1 MAAVNFRKGPVIS
14 NGRLEG
20 AWMSVQVTPHPTW
33 VAEMD
38 TALEPTR
45 EAILDTRVI
54 VDASENQLVEGMTQ
68 NFLVAFYPIIRD
80 FPRWLEVL
88 LDRSP
93 EDGKPFFRDNI
104 RVEKRHDAMWRA
116 MGDGFKV
123 PRERFQVPEPMIP
136 EVDAF
141 HGYLT
146 AMCGEA
152 AFGAAV
158 SATNYAVEGV
168 AQKISSKALQG
179 LAKNEKIG
187 PRGRWWLE
195 EHAKYDDEHPIQAL
209 EIIKGCVKRGE
220 SAHAVT
226 DAAKRSLLLMKDAM
240 VAAYSR

>member
-1 MAAVNFRKGPVIS
+1 
-14 NGRLEG
+14 
-20 AWMSVQVTPHPTW
+20 MSVQVTPHPAW
-33 VAEMD
+33 VAQMD
-38 TALEPTR
+38 AALDPTR
-45 EAILDTRVI
+45 EAILDTRII
-54 VDASENQLVEGMTQ
+54 VDASENQLAEGMTQ

-80 FPRWLEVL
+80 FPRWLQVL

-93 EDGKPFFRDNI
+93 PEGQDFFRDNI

-123 PRERFQVPEPMIP
+123 PRERFQRPEPMIP
-136 EVDAF
+136 QVKAF

-146 AMCGEA
+146 EMCRAA

-158 SATNYAVEGV
+158 SATNYAVEGM
-168 AQKISSKALQG
+168 AQKISAKALQG
-179 LAKNEKIG
+179 LSKNERIG

-220 SAHAVT
+220 SARTVT
-226 DAAKRSLLLMKDAM
+226 EAAKKSLLLMKDAM
-240 VAAYSR
+240 VAAYAP